1 MLLNR
6 GGSENAEKE
15 TQYDVGKLHI
25 DYQAKLDENLLLHAR
40 IDEVKS
46 EAHNQKEE
54 RILLEEK
61 INFLEKNIMIYQ
73 NELK

>member
-1 MLLNR
+1 MD
-6 GGSENAEKE
+6 KE
-15 TQYDVGKLHI
+15 AQYDVGKLHI
-25 DYQAKLDENLLLHAR
+25 DYQAKLDENLSLHAR

-46 EAHNQKEE
+46 EVHKEKEE